1 MARAEIGTA
10 YRISGGLHRVFD
22 GEGARLYGGRWN
34 SPGRAVIYAGLSY
47 AISMLERLIHLNDLT
62 PPPSDRWVRLRFPH
76 RLAEIT
82 DPAALPG
89 WDAADMIE
97 SRRFG
102 DAWLASR
109 RSLILIVPSA
119 VAKQDRNA
127 VINPDHAD
135 FPAIDVTP
143 ERPVR
148 WDSRPFRDPA

>member
-1 MARAEIGTA
+1 
-10 YRISGGLHRVFD
+10 
-22 GEGARLYGGRWN
+22 
-34 SPGRAVIYAGLSY
+34 
-47 AISMLERLIHLNDLT
+47 
-62 PPPSDRWVRLRFPH
+62 
-76 RLAEIT
+76 
-82 DPAALPG
+82 
-89 WDAADMIE
+89 MIE

-119 VAKQDRNA
+119 VTKQDRNA